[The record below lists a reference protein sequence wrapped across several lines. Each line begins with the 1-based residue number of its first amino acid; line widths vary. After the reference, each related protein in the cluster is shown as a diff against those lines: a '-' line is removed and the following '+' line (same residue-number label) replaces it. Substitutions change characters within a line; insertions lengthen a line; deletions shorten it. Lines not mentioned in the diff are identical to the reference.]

1 MERLEELVEIS
12 NERKFTT
19 LDILKLIQAL
29 SEIYGE
35 QIKAQQKEINA
46 LSSAI
51 KMLQVQLNDL
61 HRLRSLNQDQ
71 INEIDKHLG
80 GVLYE

>member
-1 MERLEELVEIS
+1 MERLEELVKIS

-19 LDILKLIQAL
+19 IDILKLIQAL

-35 QIKAQQKEINA
+35 QIQAQQKEINA